1 MPIKFVFDG
10 YRLKPKPSYQ
20 TCFRCLAFFLM
31 ATVVNYFLM
40 LIELVFDVSPSKRR
54 VHNLLFTGVWEP
66 QVGLELWQGLY
77 LLYLDS

>member
-1 MPIKFVFDG
+1 
-10 YRLKPKPSYQ
+10 
-20 TCFRCLAFFLM
+20 M